1 MSDFLELFVSAAASG
16 CIYGLVALS
25 YLVIIRP
32 TGIINFAVG
41 EWAAVGVFAAFF
53 LLTNP
58 WLPLPWAA
66 AVVVTV
72 IFVGAVGWGT
82 QRIAVRPLVERGAP
96 ILGPILA
103 LLGMLAVFR
112 ESISLIFGPDP
123 HNLPAPFGLRQ
134 VSIGPLAGTPRD
146 FFIIACTGV
155 VFVGTW
161 LFFERTVWGKAFEAV
176 ALNRKA
182 AALMGINLRRVT
194 VAAFIGGASIAGF
207 AGVLYSLSAPRDFLM
222 GLPLAVQG
230 FSALVV
236 GGVGRVEGALLGGM
250 ILALAEQL
258 TARYADQFGI
268 PSGLSLGV
276 PFLLMIVFLLVR
288 PTGLLKPKEARA

>member
-1 MSDFLELFVSAAASG
+1 MSDLLELLVSAASTG

-53 LLTNP
+53 LLTNA
-58 WLPLPWAA
+58 WLPLPYPLALVATVLFSAIIGWA
-66 AVVVTV
+66 
-72 IFVGAVGWGT
+72 T
-82 QRIAVRPLVERGAP
+82 QLVAVRPLVESGAP

-112 ESISLIFGPDP
+112 ESISLIFGANPY
-123 HNLPAPFGLRQ
+123 NVPAPFGFTQ
-134 VSIGPLAGTPRD
+134 ISIGPFAGTPRD
-146 FFIIACTGV
+146 FFIIACTIV
-155 VFVGTW
+155 VFVGVW
-161 LFFERTVWGKAFEAV
+161 LFFERTVWGRAFEAV

-194 VAAFIGGASIAGF
+194 VAAFAGGAAIAGF

-222 GLPLAVQG
+222 GLPLAIQG

-236 GGVGRVEGALLGGM
+236 GGVGRVEGAILGGL
-250 ILALAEQL
+250 ILAMAEQL
-258 TARYADQFGI
+258 TARYADEIGI
-268 PSGLSLGV
+268 PSGMSLGV
-276 PFLLMIVFLLVR
+276 PFLLMIVFLLAR
-288 PTGLLKPKEARA
+288 PTGLLKAKDARA

>member
-1 MSDFLELFVSAAASG
+1 MSDFLELLVSAASSG

-25 YLVIIRP
+25 YLVMIRP

-41 EWAAVGVFAAFF
+41 EWAAVGLFAAYF
-53 LLTNP
+53 LLSNP
-58 WLPLPWAA
+58 WFVPPYAV
-66 AVVVTV
+66 AVVL
-72 IFVGAVGWGT
+72 AVAFSALIGWGT
-82 QRIAVRPLVERGAP
+82 QRIAVRPLVEKGAP

-103 LLGMLAVFR
+103 LLGVLAILR

-123 HNLPAPFGLRQ
+123 HNVPAPFGLRQ
-134 VSIGPLAGTPRD
+134 ITVGPFAGTPRD
-146 FFIIACTGV
+146 FFIIGCTGA
-155 VFVGTW
+155 VFVGVW

-194 VAAFIGGASIAGF
+194 VAAFAGGAAIAGF
-207 AGVLYSLSAPRDFLM
+207 AGVLYSLTAPRDFLM

-236 GGVGRVEGALLGGM
+236 GGVGRVEGAILGGM
-250 ILALAEQL
+250 ILALAEQF
-258 TARYADQFGI
+258 TARYADQIGI

-276 PFLLMIVFLLVR
+276 PFFLMIVFLLVR